1 MSLRLKLD
9 FAGCI
14 VFWWILELLFDAND
28 YKLPTN
34 YDAIGFVLNVEP
46 ALIRSVIEDFWL
58 FVVDEK
64 RGVFYSKS
72 FNRRMKIMNSKSEK
86 CSEAGKKGNAIRW
99 KKEEKQ
105 PPKTAQEVR
114 AEKRMQDVF
123 GDEIEQELIRNKST
137 KYEV

>member
-1 MSLRLKLD
+1 VSLRLKLD

-64 RGVFYSKS
+64 R
-72 FNRRMKIMNSKSEK
+72 
-86 CSEAGKKGNAIRW
+86 
-99 KKEEKQ
+99 
-105 PPKTAQEVR
+105 
-114 AEKRMQDVF
+114 MQDVF